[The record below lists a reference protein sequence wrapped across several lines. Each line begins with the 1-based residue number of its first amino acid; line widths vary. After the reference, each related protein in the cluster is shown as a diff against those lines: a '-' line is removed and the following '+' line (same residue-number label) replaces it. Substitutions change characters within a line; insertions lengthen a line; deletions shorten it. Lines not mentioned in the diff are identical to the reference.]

1 MRPERFSYLLS
12 LVQERISKEDT
23 RFRKSISAEERKQSV
38 SRIAA
43 ETCKSIYLS
52 LKDIYFK
59 SLKTPEKWE
68 NTYSKFEEF

>member
-59 SLKTPEKWE
+59 SPKTPEKWE